1 MHIISLDP
9 ALVMISHANAGV
21 PVPGA
26 GAGACGAGF
35 GGASAGA
42 LVPLLGA
49 TDPYMI
55 LKALSPSDSLAMRS
69 NPSLA

>member
-9 ALVMISHANAGV
+9 ALVMSSHASAGV

-26 GAGACGAGF
+26 GAGACGAGA

-42 LVPLLGA
+42 LVPLA
-49 TDPYMI
+49 
-55 LKALSPSDSLAMRS
+55 SRS
-69 NPSLA
+69 NRSLHDPEGTISL